1 MGVWACGGESLVLP
15 YSHTPILNM
24 SLDSDLA
31 TLRAFLAEIE
41 LYLKSD
47 VIYWPMGGQVFG
59 QQMPALTLGGL
70 LFVRRTLSARRNQ
83 LVPTQ
88 TIEFDQ
94 LDQQAEAFFGR
105 WPANIEKKALKEISS
120 RLNVWAAALDE
131 CNESPAAC
139 IENYHTTVNSRVYL
153 ALLMPLVAR
162 LGEADKFRA
171 RLAVLDS
178 QLRNMLIPGNF
189 IWDAALAPAFS
200 REEFWFL
207 YGQPRRK

>member
-1 MGVWACGGESLVLP
+1 
-15 YSHTPILNM
+15 M
-24 SLDSDLA
+24 SLDADLA
-31 TLRAFLAEIE
+31 TLRAFLGEFDP
-41 LYLKSD
+41 YLKSD
-47 VIYWPMGGQVFG
+47 VIFWPMGGQVFG

-70 LFVRRTLSARRNQ
+70 LFVRRALSARRDQ
-83 LVPTQ
+83 LVSAQ
-88 TIEFDQ
+88 AGEFER
-94 LDQQAEAFFGR
+94 LDRQAEAFFSR
-105 WPANIEKKALKEISS
+105 WPVNIEKKALKEISS

-139 IENYHTTVNSRVYL
+139 VENYHTTVNNRVYL

-171 RLAVLDS
+171 RLAALDS

-189 IWDAALAPAFS
+189 IWEAALAPAFL

-207 YGQPRRK
+207 YGRPQKK

>member
-1 MGVWACGGESLVLP
+1 
-15 YSHTPILNM
+15 M

-31 TLRAFLAEIE
+31 TFRAFLAEIE

-70 LFVRRTLSARRNQ
+70 LFLRRTLSARRDQ
-83 LVPTQ
+83 LTSAQ
-88 TIEFDQ
+88 ASEFDQ
-94 LDQQAEAFFGR
+94 LDRRAEAFFSR
-105 WPANIEKKALKEISS
+105 WPVNIEKKALKEISS

-131 CNESPAAC
+131 CNESPAAGV
-139 IENYHTTVNSRVYL
+139 ENYHTTVNSRVYL
-153 ALLMPLVAR
+153 ALLMPVVAT
-162 LGEADKFRA
+162 LHEAEKFRA
-171 RLAVLDS
+171 HLAALDS
-178 QLRNMLIPGNF
+178 QLRNMLIADGF
-189 IWDAALAPAFS
+189 IWDAALTPAFS

>member
-1 MGVWACGGESLVLP
+1 
-15 YSHTPILNM
+15 M
-24 SLDSDLA
+24 SINADLA

-70 LFVRRTLSARRNQ
+70 LFLRHTLSARRDQ
-83 LVPTQ
+83 LAPAQ
-88 TIEFDQ
+88 AGEFDQ
-94 LDQQAEAFFGR
+94 LDRQAEAFFSR
-105 WPANIEKKALKEISS
+105 WPVNIEKKALKEISS

-131 CNESPAAC
+131 CHESPAAC
-139 IENYHTTVNSRVYL
+139 VENYHTTVNSRAYL

-178 QLRNMLIPGNF
+178 QLRNILIPGNF
-189 IWDAALAPAFS
+189 IWDAALAPAFP

-207 YGQPRRK
+207 YGQPKKK

>member
-1 MGVWACGGESLVLP
+1 
-15 YSHTPILNM
+15 M

-31 TLRAFLAEIE
+31 TLHAFLAEIE

-70 LFVRRTLSARRNQ
+70 LFLRRTLSARRDQ
-83 LVPTQ
+83 LTSAQ
-88 TIEFDQ
+88 ASEFDQ
-94 LDQQAEAFFGR
+94 LDRRAEAFFSR
-105 WPANIEKKALKEISS
+105 WPVNIEKKALKEISS

-139 IENYHTTVNSRVYL
+139 VENYHTTINNRVYL
-153 ALLMPLVAR
+153 ALLMPLVTT
-162 LGEADKFRA
+162 LGVAEADKHRA
-171 RLAVLDS
+171 RLSMLDGR
-178 QLRNMLIPGNF
+178 LRTMLILDGF

-207 YGQPRRK
+207 YGQPKKK